1 MPMLTVLLTAEP
13 SDTLAVA
20 VASLLTGAAAE
31 VLGKVPALTAVA
43 VQFVSPAA
51 WFVGG
56 RVMSEDGRRAA
67 FVDIRVT
74 DETNT
79 KQEKAA
85 FIAKVQAGLDGL
97 LGPLHPV
104 SYVLVHDVR
113 AAAYGYGGRTQE
125 ARFHDLRLQPR

>member
-1 MPMLTVLLTAEP
+1 MLTALIAAKPDDAL
-13 SDTLAVA
+13 SDA
-20 VASLLTGAAAE
+20 VASLLTHAAAQ
-31 VLGKVPALTAVA
+31 VLKKAPELTAVA
-43 VQFVSPAA
+43 VQFVSPRA
-51 WFVGG
+51 WFVAG
-56 RVMSEDGRRAA
+56 RPLSDDGRQAA

-85 FIAKVQAGLDGL
+85 FIAAVYGGLEQL

-113 AAAYGYGGRTQE
+113 ATAYGYGGRTQE
-125 ARFHDLRLQPR
+125 ARFHDPRS